1 MQLGERI
8 LLATEQADLTRS
20 GLAKR
25 LGVSRQA
32 VNNWIKGKNNPS
44 TKNLSDIADATDVR
58 LEWLALEHG
67 PIERDHDLEQTSF
80 AAELSTDFLEDVIA
94 GIEQI
99 ISQDK
104 LDLSPKLKAK
114 LIAELYRQAIS
125 EGGTEF
131 ISESTLRAVIGY
143 AMRFEGNG

>member
-1 MQLGERI
+1 MKLGERI
-8 LLATEQADLTRS
+8 LLATEQAALTRS

-67 PIERDHDLEQTSF
+67 PIEREHDLNQTPF
-80 AAELSTDFLEDVIA
+80 AAELSTDYLEDVIT
-94 GIEQI
+94 GLEQLAV
-99 ISQDK
+99 QDQ
-104 LDLSPKLKAK
+104 LDLSPRLKAK
-114 LIAELYRQAIS
+114 LIAEFYRQALT

-131 ISESTLRAVIGY
+131 MTESTMRSVVSY
-143 AMRFEGNG
+143 AIRFGDD

>member
-8 LLATEQADLTRS
+8 LLATEQAALTRS
-20 GLAKR
+20 GLAKK

-44 TKNLSDIADATDVR
+44 TKNLSDIADATEVR

-67 PIERDHDLEQTSF
+67 PIEQEHDLNQPSF
-80 AAELSTDFLEDVIA
+80 SAELSTDYLEDVII

-99 ISQDK
+99 VAKDK
-104 LDLSPKLKAK
+104 LDLSPRLKAK
-114 LIAELYRQAIS
+114 LIAELYRQALS
-125 EGGTEF
+125 EAGTDF

-143 AMRFEGNG
+143 AMRFESA